1 MVDVVQFCILIH
13 HWWVTTEWEKRE
25 EGRKMPQVR
34 LLHKGKY
41 LYYTTFDEFTNS
53 QYIAHICIILT
64 ANYLQMWILLIKSN
78 DL

>member
-25 EGRKMPQVR
+25 EGRKMPQIR
-34 LLHKGKY
+34 LLQVGTEY

-53 QYIAHICIILT
+53 HYIAHICIST
-64 ANYLQMWILLIKSN
+64 ANYLNCESCL
-78 DL
+78 